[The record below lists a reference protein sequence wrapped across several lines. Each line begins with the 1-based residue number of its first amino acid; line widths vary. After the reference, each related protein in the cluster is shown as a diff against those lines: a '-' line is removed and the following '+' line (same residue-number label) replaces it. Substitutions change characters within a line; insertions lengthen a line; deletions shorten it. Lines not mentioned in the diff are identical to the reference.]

1 LRWISANKGL
11 HILFLGVPVAY
22 SWELREGHY
31 KALSKVV
38 EFGQEKARGFAWDI
52 REFFYPLQLNSTISL
67 DQKLAILSS
76 KKAD

>member
-22 SWELREGHY
+22 SWEGHY
-31 KALSKVV
+31 EALSKVV
-38 EFGQEKARGFAWDI
+38 EFGKEKAPGFAWDI
-52 REFFYPLQLNSTISL
+52 GEFFYPLQLNSTISL

-76 KKAD
+76 RKAD